1 MLENYKTDKLHHP
14 SNNDTK
20 TMQKQCCFFLSNKF
34 QAGMAKFAFFFV
46 CAHVV
51 HVMFH
56 THIAHSRK
64 MQIDTVPSKMK

>member
-1 MLENYKTDKLHHP
+1 MLENYKLHHP
-14 SNNDTK
+14 CNDNTR
-20 TMQKQCCFFLSNKF
+20 TMQKQCFFFLSNKF

>member
-34 QAGMAKFAFFFV
+34 QAGMAKFAFFL
-46 CAHVV
+46 CV
-51 HVMFH
+51 HMLCMLCFTH
-56 THIAHSRK
+56 TLH
-64 MQIDTVPSKMK
+64 TVGKCKLTQFPQK